1 MLKNVGKNLAKC
13 YCSMSYRATE
23 KTNIVCHRKQ
33 SIKAYANGDTYY
45 INPYLGKTRVFRALL
60 RLPLNDVQI

>member
-1 MLKNVGKNLAKC
+1 
-13 YCSMSYRATE
+13 MSYRATE

-45 INPYLGKTRVFRALL
+45 INPYLGKTRVFIALL

>member
-1 MLKNVGKNLAKC
+1 
-13 YCSMSYRATE
+13 MSYRATE

-45 INPYLGKTRVFRALL
+45 VNPSLGKARVFIALL